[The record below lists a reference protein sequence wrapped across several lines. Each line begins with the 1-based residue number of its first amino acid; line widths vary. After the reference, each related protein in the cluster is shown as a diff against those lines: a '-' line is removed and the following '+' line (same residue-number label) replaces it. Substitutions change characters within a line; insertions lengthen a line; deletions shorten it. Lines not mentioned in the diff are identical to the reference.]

1 MVRLML
7 TTGLLLMLTIGSHGT
22 GWSQVRHEVVGKRVR
37 NTTATDWLRHPQ
49 KGKYYSES
57 WTLAARSKKG
67 HIMYLQFLY
76 SNIGVFTGTVAVNLS
91 FRHPGKEAQHYVFEY
106 SQKEWG
112 EDRKTGRIGV
122 GPNWMALKGKI
133 AELRVKEEKVK
144 MSLRIKSGPEGVK
157 LHDGKYFLGEGDNAG
172 WVQVFNH
179 IPRGIIR
186 GEVEIDGEK
195 FAFNGDGFV
204 DHWVQMVLGTD
215 YCHRMW
221 TVRFFHKDYT
231 VAFLLQVPQ
240 KRVGGERIVQ
250 ALVADRNKV
259 ISFGEKL
266 TLEGTTTASDPKG
279 HKYDTGYRITY
290 GDKAGKVRLTGL
302 FKKGK
307 LWDRDAILDSLNK
320 AQKQV
325 VKWIAGNPVVYRL
338 EGQAELTLKV
348 DGKEVELTGPA
359 LMESIVLAEE

>member
-1 MVRLML
+1 MSRLAML
-7 TTGLLLMLTIGSHGT
+7 TGLFLLLSIVGVKPGRA
-22 GWSQVRHEVVGKRVR
+22 QVRHEVKGKKVQH
-37 NTTATDWLRHPQ
+37 TTAADWLRHPQ

-91 FRHPGKEAQHYVFEY
+91 FRHPGKNAQHYVFEY

-112 EDRKTGRIGV
+112 EDQKTGRIGV
-122 GPNWMALKGKI
+122 GPNWMAFDGKV
-133 AELRVKEEKVK
+133 AEVRIKEEQVK
-144 MSLRIKSGPEGVK
+144 MRVRLKSRIKGVK
-157 LHDGKYFLGEGDNAG
+157 LHDGKYFLGKEDSSP

-179 IPRGIIR
+179 IPRGIIS
-186 GEVEIDGEK
+186 GEVEVEGEK
-195 FAFNGDGFV
+195 FVFTGDGYV
-204 DHWVQMVLGTD
+204 DHWVQTVLGTD

-221 TVRFFHKDYT
+221 TVRFFHKNYT
-231 VAFLLQVPQ
+231 IAILLQVPQ
-240 KRVGGERIVQ
+240 KKVGGERLVQ
-250 ALVADRNKV
+250 VLVADSNKV
-259 ISFGEKL
+259 ISFGESF
-266 TLEGTTTASDPKG
+266 TLKGIAEASDPKG
-279 HKYDTGYRITY
+279 HKYDTAYKITY
-290 GDKAGKVRLTGL
+290 GDKAGKVRLAGL

-307 LWDRDAILDSLNK
+307 LWDRDAILDQLNK

-338 EGQAELTLKV
+338 EGQAELTLQLGDKNV
-348 DGKEVELTGPA
+348 KLTGPA